1 MPYLIITPLGP
12 MNAAQRAEAL
22 SRELYCLTLPR
33 VKQTE
38 DQHVCKVFPVYL
50 QGQGAALEVWLDH
63 EIYLDPD
70 ADIEA
75 YLSLYAG
82 PHTDEVRALLQ
93 SATVV
98 TFGEIYP
105 DAELVEQAPDIP

>member
-1 MPYLIITPLGP
+1 MPYLIINPLGP

-33 VKQTE
+33 TKQSE
-38 DQHVCKVFPVYL
+38 DQHVCKVFPVYV

-63 EIYLDPD
+63 EIWLDPD
-70 ADIEA
+70 ADLEA

-82 PHTDEVRALLQ
+82 PQTDEVRALLQ
-93 SATVV
+93 SSTVV

-105 DAELVEQAPDIP
+105 EAELLNQAPSF